1 MSHHAP
7 TVPMRML
14 VWDLQEMGLSPSNV
28 LNDKKLSSCRVLTT
42 LLKNEKIPDPF
53 YGLNNEEVP
62 DIADVGPDYY
72 TFWFCNQFDL
82 PTLVSSCN

>member
-28 LNDKKLSSCRVLTT
+28 LNEKKIE
-42 LLKNEKIPDPF
+42 LLQSIDNAAEK
-53 YGLNNEEVP
+53 
-62 DIADVGPDYY
+62 
-72 TFWFCNQFDL
+72 
-82 PTLVSSCN
+82 